1 MSDLWSEQRKPFCLF
16 GRSDYTLRMNLL
28 DPLFRS
34 PAVDAVFSDRAT
46 LQGML
51 DFEAALAR
59 AEARVGVIPQA
70 AATAIA
76 SKCRAELF
84 DAAAI
89 AQAAARSGNLAI
101 PLAKHLT
108 ALVGKDDKQ
117 AAHFV
122 HWGATS
128 QDAIDTGRI
137 LQLRSAF
144 DLISR
149 DLDSLAQPF
158 GELAQKHRS
167 TLIAGRTWMQ
177 QALPTTLGAK
187 IAGWL
192 DALVRHKWRF
202 AETRTRCFVLQFG
215 GAVGTLAALGSRG
228 PDVASMLAAE
238 LSLGLPDIPWHSH
251 RDRMAEIGMTLGL
264 CAGTCG
270 KIARDI
276 SLHMQS
282 EVAEIFEPAGEGR
295 GGSSTMPHKRNPV
308 SSAVM
313 LAAAVRV
320 PGLLSSLLAA
330 MPQEDE
336 RGLGGWHAEWEVLPD
351 IVQLTAGAIHQLATI
366 APGLEID
373 ATRMRKNLEITHGLI
388 FAEAVTMALGEKIGK
403 PRAHEL
409 VEAACK
415 RALREKRELRTIL
428 SAVPK
433 VNAHLSVA
441 DLDKLFDPRNYLGAA
456 EEYVY
461 RVVAASRGKIPAGE
475 E

>member
-1 MSDLWSEQRKPFCLF
+1 
-16 GRSDYTLRMNLL
+16 MNLL

-34 PAVDAVFSDRAT
+34 PAVDAVFSGRST

-59 AEARVGVIPQA
+59 AEARVGVVPQA

-84 DAAAI
+84 DEAAI
-89 AQAAARSGNLAI
+89 GQAAARSGNLAI
-101 PLAKHLT
+101 PLVKHLT
-108 ALVGKDDKQ
+108 ALVAKKDKQ

-137 LQLRSAF
+137 LQLRSAL
-144 DLISR
+144 DLIAR
-149 DLDSLAQPF
+149 DLDSLAQPL
-158 GELAQKHRS
+158 GALAQKHRS

-177 QALPTTLGAK
+177 QALPTTFGVKL
-187 IAGWL
+187 AGWL
-192 DALVRHKWRF
+192 DTIVRHRWRF

-215 GAVGTLAALGSRG
+215 GAVGTLAALGARG
-228 PDVASMLAAE
+228 PDVASTLAAE
-238 LSLGLPDIPWHSH
+238 LGLGLPDLPWHSH
-251 RDRMAEIGMTLGL
+251 RDRMVELGLTLSL
-264 CAGTCG
+264 CAGTAG

-313 LAAAVRV
+313 LAAAIRI
-320 PGLLSSLLAA
+320 PGLAGSLLAS
-330 MPQEDE
+330 MIQEDE
-336 RGLGGWHAEWEVLPD
+336 RGLGGWHAEWEILPD
-351 IVQLTAGAIHQLATI
+351 IVQLTAGAVHQLATI
-366 APGLEID
+366 VPALEID
-373 ATRMRKNLEITHGLI
+373 AQRMRENLDLTEGLI

-403 PRAHEL
+403 PRAHEI

-415 RALREKRELRTIL
+415 RALRDKRELRTIL
-428 SAVPK
+428 SGDAK
-433 VNAHLSVA
+433 VNAHLSLA
-441 DLDKLFDPRNYLGAA
+441 DLDRLFDPRNYLGAA

-461 RVVAASRGKIPAGE
+461 RVVAASRDKIPAGE